1 MRIVVTSII
10 REAGQD
16 EGSGR
21 VRVIDWDRREVL
33 ANWSLPDGDYRNLDP
48 NPRGGLRGA
57 RGVSA
62 IGNRLV
68 VANTERLFIFDE
80 GWRLVATFSSQ
91 LMGSLH
97 EILAEPTGIWCC
109 CTNADLM
116 VKWSWDGFMMSCFDW
131 RMEKKIVRALGF
143 TNLKKVDI
151 GLDYRDPNNRNNI
164 AQLNGIFPMGQYG
177 YLLSMGRVPTRSYL
191 NKCLAKPGSEPEM
204 GEGDAFRSYVLWV
217 GPAGKRLP
225 MRIDQITSPSH
236 NVAFDGERLITL
248 DTSRGEIRAGFD
260 DAYKSFVT
268 RPIRENFGYL
278 RGLCRISKERYLVGD
293 KSPMQIHEIDAESL
307 ARVGGMDIP
316 GADRNECVFAI
327 AALPTCFDDPPRTLI
342 SEIAEC
348 GIRGAEKREA
358 A

>member
-1 MRIVVTSII
+1 VRIVVTSII
-10 REAGQD
+10 REAGLD

-33 ANWSLPDGDYRNLDP
+33 ANWSLPDGDYRKVDP

-80 GWRLVATFSSQ
+80 HWQMISSFSSP

-97 EILAEPTGIWCC
+97 EILAEQDGIWCC
-109 CTNADLM
+109 CTYADLM
-116 VKWSWDGFMMSCFDW
+116 VKWTWDGLVKSIFSW
-131 RMEKKIVRALGF
+131 REEKNVVRALGF
-143 TNLKKVDI
+143 TNLKKTDLFI
-151 GLDYRDPNNRNNI
+151 DYRDPNNRSNI

-177 YLLSMGRVPTRSYL
+177 YLLSMGQVPTKNYL
-191 NKCLAKPGSEPEM
+191 KKCMATPGAQPEM

-225 MRIDQITSPSH
+225 MRIDGISSPSH

-260 DAYKSFVT
+260 DEHRSFIT
-268 RPIRENFGYL
+268 RPVRESFGYL

-316 GADRNECVFAI
+316 GPHRDECVFAI
-327 AALPTCFDDPPRTLI
+327 AALPSCFEEPPATLI
-342 SEIAEC
+342 SEIVAAE
-348 GIRGAEKREA
+348 GLKIA